1 MLPSRRY
8 PVICG
13 SVPEAQ
19 QIKALALVECGRP
32 PENAMSQ
39 EVKLKQK
46 AVRKLSS
53 QIQSEDNAAVNFC
66 WSSLVLSVV

>member
-1 MLPSRRY
+1 MPSRRCS
-8 PVICG
+8 VICG

-46 AVRKLSS
+46 AVRKLLS
-53 QIQSEDNAAVNFC
+53 QTQSEESAAVNFC
-66 WSSLVLSVV
+66 LSSFMWSVV